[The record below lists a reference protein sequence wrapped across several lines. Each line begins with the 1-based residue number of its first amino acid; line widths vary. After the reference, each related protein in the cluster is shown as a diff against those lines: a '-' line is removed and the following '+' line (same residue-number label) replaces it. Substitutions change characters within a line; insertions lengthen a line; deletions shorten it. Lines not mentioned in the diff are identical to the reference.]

1 MKGLWFID
9 NIDIYKEFGVGI
21 EKGGYNDL
29 FRVPSFKS
37 PEANEWHENDGIEID
52 LEAPKLQNKQVSI
65 RFATAQHDLVN
76 NFIAMLS
83 EPGYRNLYIP
93 SLGKTWQLR
102 LASEANNQMWKGG
115 QRHEFIFFDDNPRRF
130 IRNNQPA
137 GHGMRLQP
145 SFYSIDGIRLD
156 QYGIVTEKSRSDL
169 FKMPVIRPNLESD
182 ISVIDG
188 KIVHTETANMRPKNV
203 ALKLC
208 FYCSDMQTFWQN
220 YSAFFYQM
228 TKPGQRTFYIK
239 EAEEE
244 IPCYYMGT
252 SDFQYT
258 REGEKVILK
267 FTLNL
272 TFIVFRIRE
281 TDYLLAAEDYSLI
294 VLEDGQTFI
303 DMEVYEWQ

>member
-9 NIDIYKEFGVGI
+9 DIDIYDEFRVGI

-29 FRVPSFKS
+29 FRVPSLKS
-37 PEANEWHENDGIEID
+37 PESNEWHENDGIEID
-52 LEAPKLQNKQVSI
+52 LEAPKLQNKQLSI
-65 RFATAQHDLVN
+65 KFSAVQHELVN

-102 LASEANNQMWKGG
+102 LSSEVNNQMWRKG
-115 QRHEFIFFDDNPRRF
+115 QKHEFSFYDDNPRRF
-130 IRNNQPA
+130 IAYSQPA
-137 GHGMRLQP
+137 GHGMQLQQ

-156 QYGIVTEKSRSDL
+156 QYGIVTEESRANI

-182 ISVIDG
+182 ILVVDG
-188 KIVHTETANMRPKNV
+188 KIVSTQTANMRPKNV

-208 FYCSDMQTFWQN
+208 FYCNDINTFWQN
-220 YSAFFYQM
+220 YSAFFYNI
-228 TKPGQRTFYIK
+228 TKPGERIFYIK

-244 IPCYYMGT
+244 IPCYYEST
-252 SDFQYT
+252 SDFQFA
-258 REGEKVILK
+258 RDGEKVILK

-294 VLEDGQTFI
+294 VLEDSQTFI
-303 DMEVYEWQ
+303 DMEVY